1 MHKYQRIE
9 IVKFGCYE
17 CEAHIYPEGNV
28 ANLTIYCVKYP
39 YRKIFRGKK
48 LLGQYGGV
56 KLDQFK
62 NTYKMALY
70 FINYDDSNDK
80 YYI

>member
-9 IVKFGCYE
+9 IVKFDCFE
-17 CEAHIYPEGNV
+17 CEAHLYPEGDT
-28 ANLTIYCVKYP
+28 ANLTIYCIKYP

-48 LLGQYGGV
+48 LFGCYGGV
-56 KLDQFK
+56 KLSQF
-62 NTYKMALY
+62 NSIYDMALH
-70 FINYDDSNDK
+70 FINYDDTNDK